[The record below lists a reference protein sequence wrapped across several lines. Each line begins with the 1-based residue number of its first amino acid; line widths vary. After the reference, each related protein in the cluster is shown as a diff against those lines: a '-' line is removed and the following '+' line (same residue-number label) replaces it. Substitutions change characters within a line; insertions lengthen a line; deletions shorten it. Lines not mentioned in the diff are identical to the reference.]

1 MSAKAVFLGHELM
14 KTRFPSNQCSD
25 IHTAMPKKPAVPRDQ
40 LTAEMVR
47 RALDY
52 DPETGLL
59 SWRHRDDVLP
69 RVNKRLAGK
78 PAGCP
83 DGQYGYLSVR
93 LHDYLYQAH
102 RLIWLHVTGEWP
114 AAVLDHIDGIPSNNA
129 WSNLRPATRAEN
141 NRNRHTRRE
150 DGRLKGT
157 RPAANSRWRAVIML
171 GRENHILGT
180 FSTQEEAHTAYVEA
194 AKRLHGGFA
203 RFD

>member
-1 MSAKAVFLGHELM
+1 MR
-14 KTRFPSNQCSD
+14 TRFLSD
-25 IHTAMPKKPAVPRDQ
+25 RRSAIHMAMPIRTAVPPDQ

-52 DPETGLL
+52 DPATGLL
-59 SWRHRDDVLP
+59 LWRHRDDVLP

-78 PAGCP
+78 PAGCR

-93 LHDYLYQAH
+93 LHDRLYQAH

-114 AAVLDHIDGIPSNNA
+114 AAVLDHVDGIPSNNA

-141 NRNRHTRRE
+141 NRNRRTIRE
-150 DGRLKGT
+150 GTLKGAVQDART
-157 RPAANSRWRAVIML
+157 GRWTAMITL
-171 GRENHILGT
+171 GRKNHYLGT
-180 FSTQEEAHTAYVEA
+180 FKNQEDAHAAYIEA
-194 AKRLHGGFA
+194 AQRLHWRFA

>member
-1 MSAKAVFLGHELM
+1 MSAKTVFLGYELM
-14 KTRFPSNQCSD
+14 KTRFPSGPRSD
-25 IHTAMPKKPAVPRDQ
+25 IHMAVPKKTAVPRDQ

-114 AAVLDHIDGIPSNNA
+114 TAVLDHVDGIPSNNA
-129 WSNLRPATRAEN
+129 WNNLRPATRAEN
-141 NRNRHTRRE
+141 NRNRRTYRE
-150 DGRLKGT
+150 NGYLKGT
-157 RPAANSRWRAVIML
+157 APASKGKWRATIML

-180 FSTQEEAHTAYVEA
+180 FDSQEEAHAAYVEA
-194 AKRLHGGFA
+194 AKHLHEQFA

>member
-1 MSAKAVFLGHELM
+1 MPI
-14 KTRFPSNQCSD
+14 KT
-25 IHTAMPKKPAVPRDQ
+25 TVPPDQ

-52 DPETGLL
+52 DPATGVL

-78 PAGCP
+78 PAGCR

-93 LHDYLYQAH
+93 LHDRLYQAH

-114 AAVLDHIDGIPSNNA
+114 ADVLDHVDGIPSNNA

-141 NRNRHTRRE
+141 NRNRRSIREGILKGAVLDARTRRW
-150 DGRLKGT
+150 T
-157 RPAANSRWRAVIML
+157 AMITL
-171 GRENHILGT
+171 GRKNHYLGT
-180 FSTQEEAHTAYVEA
+180 FSTQEEAHAAYEAA
-194 AKRLHGGFA
+194 AKRLHGEFA

>member
-1 MSAKAVFLGHELM
+1 ME
-14 KTRFPSNQCSD
+14 TRFPSGPCSD
-25 IHTAMPKKPAVPRDQ
+25 IHVAMPKEPAVPRDQ

-78 PAGCP
+78 PAGCT

-93 LHDYLYQAH
+93 LHDCPYQAH

-114 AAVLDHIDGIPSNNA
+114 AAVLGHIDGVPSNNV

-141 NRNRHTRRE
+141 NRNRRTIRE
-150 DGRLKGT
+150 GTLKGAVQDART
-157 RPAANSRWRAVIML
+157 GRWKAMITL
-171 GRENHILGT
+171 GRKNHYLGT
-180 FSTQEEAHTAYVEA
+180 FKNQEDAHAAYIEA
-194 AKRLHGGFA
+194 AQRLHGRFA

>member
-1 MSAKAVFLGHELM
+1 ME
-14 KTRFPSNQCSD
+14 TRFPSGPCSD
-25 IHTAMPKKPAVPRDQ
+25 IHVAMPKKPAVPRDQ

-78 PAGCP
+78 PAGCR

-93 LHDYLYQAH
+93 LHDCPYQAH

-114 AAVLDHIDGIPSNNA
+114 AEVLDHIDGIPSNNA

-141 NRNRHTRRE
+141 NRNRRTIRE
-150 DGRLKGT
+150 GTLKGAVQDART
-157 RPAANSRWRAVIML
+157 GRWKAMITL
-171 GRENHILGT
+171 GRKNHYLGT
-180 FSTQEEAHTAYVEA
+180 FKNQEDAHAAYIEA
-194 AKRLHGGFA
+194 AQRLHGRFA

>member
-1 MSAKAVFLGHELM
+1 
-14 KTRFPSNQCSD
+14 
-25 IHTAMPKKPAVPRDQ
+25 MPNFTILPAQ

-52 DPETGLL
+52 DPMTGLL
-59 SWRHRDDVLP
+59 FWRRRDDVLP

-78 PAGCP
+78 PAGCR

-93 LHDYLYQAH
+93 LHDRLYQAH

-114 AAVLDHIDGIPSNNA
+114 TDVLDHIDGNPSNNV

-141 NRNRHTRRE
+141 NRNRKSIRE
-150 DGRLKGT
+150 GFLKGVL
-157 RPAANSRWRAVIML
+157 RDPKSGRWQAMVML
-171 GRENHILGT
+171 GRKNHYLGT
-180 FSTQEEAHTAYVEA
+180 FSTQEEAHAAYEEA
-194 AKRLHGGFA
+194 AKRLHGEFA

>member
-1 MSAKAVFLGHELM
+1 M
-14 KTRFPSNQCSD
+14 KTRFLSVRCSG
-25 IHTAMPKKPAVPRDQ
+25 IHMAMPKRPAVPRHE

-52 DPETGLL
+52 DPVTGLL

-93 LHDYLYQAH
+93 LHDCPYQAH

-114 AAVLDHIDGIPSNNA
+114 ADILDHVDGNPLNNV

-141 NRNRHTRRE
+141 NRNRRTRRE

-157 RPAANSRWRAVIML
+157 LPASRGRWRAVIML
-171 GRENHILGT
+171 GRENHNLGT
-180 FSTQEEAHTAYVEA
+180 FSTQEEAHATYIEA